1 MRPDLEV
8 VAGMVPPGSRVLD
21 VGCADGTLLE
31 HLIRRARCT
40 GQGVDASPE
49 GFAACVARGVPVIQA
64 DIDRGLPAFGDRA
77 FDVAVLSL
85 TLQATR
91 DPAFVLRELLRLA
104 PVAVVSVPNFAHWR
118 LRGQLGLRGRMP
130 VSRTLPHPWH
140 ATPNIHLCTVR
151 DLEELLAAEG
161 MAVAE
166 LVTLDGRG
174 AARRGPLVRRWP
186 NLFAAEVAM
195 RVIPGAGAP

>member
-8 VAGMVPPGSRVLD
+8 IAGMVPPRSRVLD
-21 VGCADGTLLE
+21 VGCGDGTLLE
-31 HLIRRARCT
+31 HLIRHAGCT
-40 GQGVDASPE
+40 GQGVDASSH

-64 DIDRGLPAFGDRA
+64 DVDAGLPAFADRS

-91 DPAFVLRELLRLA
+91 EPAFVLRELIRLA
-104 PVAVVSVPNFAHWR
+104 PVAIVSVPNFGHWR

-140 ATPNIHLCTVR
+140 ATPNIHLCTIR
-151 DLEELLAAEG
+151 DLEDLLAAERL
-161 MAVAE
+161 AVAE
-166 LVTLDGRG
+166 LATLDGRG
-174 AARRGPLVRRWP
+174 AARHGPLVRRWP
-186 NLFAAEVAM
+186 NLFAAEVAV
-195 RVIPGAGAP
+195 RVVPA